1 MNKKKIIRELIFS
14 YRSLKEDFDCIEN
27 EKKKNEDTIYQLEKK
42 VEQLSDDFAYET
54 EDLQKKLD
62 RKTDE
67 CNDLINELREVV
79 KDRENDEDVIYDLTD
94 RIQDLETLIKENL
107 SEHAI

>member
-27 EKKKNEDTIYQLEKK
+27 EKK
-42 VEQLSDDFAYET
+42 VEQLSNDFAYET

-79 KDRENDEDVIYDLTD
+79 KDRENDEDVIYNLTD

>member
-27 EKKKNEDTIYQLEKK
+27 EKK
-42 VEQLSDDFAYET
+42 VEQLSNDFAYET